1 MYNCNTPGRYFT
13 AGHVDAF
20 NDTPYPPHKLDM
32 GMHPPLFLLGLLPG
46 HPRYPGSEKAEE
58 KWRLIH
64 SSKSVTIT
72 SQIHLLPVSRPGEQL
87 PVTLHPHESS
97 LFYVDAEVSAA
108 QAGAGFDFY
117 DHNLLSFEEV
127 YVATD
132 FKMARVA
139 CKQRAG
145 VTPPATCYSNL
156 RIPSEFFLK
165 FDRRTVESS
174 LQRQLRLNSRVL
186 YKAVSVLSITIA
198 HAHGEPT
205 VIDLESP
212 IYFTAFRQKI
222 SFAYLVQAEG
232 AFDTTHL
239 ETPQSLAI
247 VAQWRFNTT
256 QQNAFYLPNRC
267 PVQTVFNTNIFTLN
281 AHAFCSAL

>member
-1 MYNCNTPGRYFT
+1 
-13 AGHVDAF
+13 
-20 NDTPYPPHKLDM
+20 M

-58 KWRLIH
+58 KWQLIH

-97 LFYVDAEVSAA
+97 LFYVDAGVSAA

-132 FKMARVA
+132 FKMARVS

-156 RIPSEFFLK
+156 RIPSDFFLN

-186 YKAVSVLSITIA
+186 YKAVNVLSITIA

-232 AFDTTHL
+232 EFDTTHL

-256 QQNAFYLPNRC
+256 QRNAFYLPNRC
-267 PVQTVFNTNIFTLN
+267 PVQTVFNTNIFTLT